1 MRFRMMGRPDCR
13 AVMPETCQPPVNL
26 EMRPAATGD
35 SDGKPTKE
43 KGQVDGVH
51 AWSLVNAYAR
61 ADGGFTVIY

>member
-1 MRFRMMGRPDCR
+1 
-13 AVMPETCQPPVNL
+13 MPETCQPPVNL